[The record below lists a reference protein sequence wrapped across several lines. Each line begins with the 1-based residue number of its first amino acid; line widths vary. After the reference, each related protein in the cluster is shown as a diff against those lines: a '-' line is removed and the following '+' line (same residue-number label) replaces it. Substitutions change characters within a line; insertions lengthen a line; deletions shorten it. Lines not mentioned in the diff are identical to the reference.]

1 MTRFEFTENL
11 RKALSGRVSHQVV
24 NENVAY
30 YENYIDTEI
39 KKGRSE
45 EAVLEELGDPRWIAK
60 TIIDTAREDGASVE
74 TQETFDDAA
83 SHSAKIFRMPTWL
96 LIVLIILLCIAAF
109 KVVGLLIALLPVL
122 LTAALVLW
130 LVRYFRDR

>member
-83 SHSAKIFRMPTWL
+83 SHSAKIFRMPAWL
-96 LIVLIILLCIAAF
+96 LIVLFILLCIAAF

>member
-96 LIVLIILLCIAAF
+96 LIVLFILLCIAAF
-109 KVVGLLIALLPVL
+109 NVVGLLIALLPVL

>member
-96 LIVLIILLCIAAF
+96 LIVLFILLCIAAF

-122 LTAALVLW
+122 LTAALVTLN
-130 LVRYFRDR
+130 LLGAV

>member
-60 TIIDTAREDGASVE
+60 TIIDTAHEDGASVE

-83 SHSAKIFRMPTWL
+83 SHSAKIFKMPTWL
-96 LIVLIILLCIAAF
+96 LIVLFILLCIAAF

>member
-74 TQETFDDAA
+74 TQEPFDDAA

-96 LIVLIILLCIAAF
+96 LIVLFILLCIAAF

>member
-74 TQETFDDAA
+74 TQETFDDEA

-96 LIVLIILLCIAAF
+96 LIVLFILLCIAAF

>member
-60 TIIDTAREDGASVE
+60 TIIDTAREDGASME

-96 LIVLIILLCIAAF
+96 LIVLFILLCIAAF

>member
-96 LIVLIILLCIAAF
+96 LIVLFILLCIAAF

>member
-11 RKALSGRVSHQVV
+11 RKALSGRVSHQGV

-96 LIVLIILLCIAAF
+96 LIVLFILLCIAAF

>member
-96 LIVLIILLCIAAF
+96 LIVLFILLCIAAF

-122 LTAALVLW
+122 LSAALVLW